1 MKCRRKHRGGMADA
15 PEKVVIMEW
24 QDNGIVLSVRGH
36 GESSAIVSL
45 LTRDHGRHAGLVRG
59 GRSRRAAGLFEPGN
73 TVHAVWRARLAD
85 HLGTMTCE
93 ATHFRAAALLDD
105 ADRLTALAA
114 ACAVLDSAL
123 PERLPCPDL
132 YDDAVLLLDSLA
144 GPHWAATYV
153 LWESRLLAELGF
165 GLDLA
170 RCAASGATEDL
181 IWVSP
186 KSGRAVS
193 RQAGAAYAAK
203 LLPLPAFLRTGPAQD
218 QTHAGPLPES
228 EILAGLRLTGYF
240 LARRVLAESA
250 GAGSSGSPRRPP
262 DLPGAR
268 QRLETRIA
276 VRNASADPAQSIG
289 HDAD

>member
-1 MKCRRKHRGGMADA
+1 
-15 PEKVVIMEW
+15 MEW

-45 LTRDHGRHAGLVRG
+45 LTREHGRHAGLVRG
-59 GRSRRAAGLFEPGN
+59 ARSRRSAGLFEPGN

-93 ATHFRAAALLDD
+93 ATLFRAATLLDD

-114 ACAVLDSAL
+114 ACAVLESAL

-132 YDDAVLLLDSLA
+132 FDDATILLDSLG

-153 LWESRLLAELGF
+153 VWESRLLAELGF
-165 GLDLA
+165 GLDLE
-170 RCAASGATEDL
+170 RCAASGVADDL
-181 IWVSP
+181 VWVSP
-186 KSGRAVS
+186 KTGRAVS
-193 RQAGAAYAAK
+193 RGAGAVYAAK
-203 LLPLPAFLRTGPAQD
+203 LLPLPSFLKSGGPALKSG
-218 QTHAGPLPES
+218 GPASGTIPEQSDVPPVPES

-250 GAGSSGSPRRPP
+250 GAGYSGAVSATPRRVP

-268 QRLETRIA
+268 QRLEARFATRLAPADRAQA
-276 VRNASADPAQSIG
+276 VDRGAD
-289 HDAD
+289 